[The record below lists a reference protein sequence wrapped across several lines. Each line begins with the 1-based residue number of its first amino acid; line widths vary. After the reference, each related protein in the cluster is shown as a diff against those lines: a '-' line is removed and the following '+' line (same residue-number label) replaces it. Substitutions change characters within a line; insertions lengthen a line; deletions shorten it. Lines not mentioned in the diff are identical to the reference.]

1 MADGSDWRG
10 DHFFAGGGEMG
21 ARMSAHDWAETSLGA
36 PGTWPQSI
44 RTAASIMLSSKFPMF
59 LAWGPDLI
67 CLYNDGFAEILGTE
81 HPSTLGRPLTELWP
95 GIWPEI
101 GPLIERALAGEATFQ
116 ENRKLVLIR
125 KGHEEETY
133 FTFSYSPVRDE
144 TGGIGGLLCICT
156 ETTDQVLAEKRL
168 SSVLESTTDS
178 VMVFD
183 HAWRITYMN
192 LHAKELLGRGRDVTV
207 GKNLREVF
215 PEDTGGTFDL
225 QCQWAIDNQAPVV
238 FEEFHPA
245 ACAWLEVH
253 AYPTKDTVSAFFR
266 DVTERRRTQEQMQY
280 LAHHDPLTGLANRSL
295 FYQQLDEALVGIRA
309 GSQVAVLYI
318 DLDYF
323 KEVNDTRGHPV
334 GDALLIK
341 VAERLRVCVRETDT
355 IARLGGDEFA
365 LIQTGPHS
373 RSDASDLAR
382 RIINTLSAP
391 YEVSGDLIRIGAS
404 IGIAIAPGGG
414 ADANDLFKSAD
425 IALYSAKA
433 DGRGTYHFFEPA
445 MKEPYLARQALKTD
459 LRLALAN
466 GEFQLA
472 YQPIIDVQSNQ
483 VRGFE
488 ALLRWQH
495 PDRGFMLPA
504 EFIPVA
510 EETGLILPI
519 GEWVLERACAEASKW
534 PEQLW
539 VAVNLSPSQFQ
550 HWDLP
555 EKVAGVLSRA
565 GLHPSRLELEITES
579 VLLHDSKAN
588 LLTLHKLRELGIRL
602 ALDDFGTGYSSLSYL
617 QKFPFSKIKIDRSF
631 ISELPDKEEANALA
645 IVRAIAALGRSL
657 GMSITAEGVETQLQL
672 DRIRAR
678 GCDEAQGYFFSK
690 PIWADEVE
698 ALLGRLE
705 AARIPV
711 S

>member
-1 MADGSDWRG
+1 
-10 DHFFAGGGEMG
+10 
-21 ARMSAHDWAETSLGA
+21 
-36 PGTWPQSI
+36 
-44 RTAASIMLSSKFPMF
+44 
-59 LAWGPDLI
+59 
-67 CLYNDGFAEILGTE
+67 
-81 HPSTLGRPLTELWP
+81 
-95 GIWPEI
+95 
-101 GPLIERALAGEATFQ
+101 
-116 ENRKLVLIR
+116 
-125 KGHEEETY
+125 
-133 FTFSYSPVRDE
+133 
-144 TGGIGGLLCICT
+144 
-156 ETTDQVLAEKRL
+156 
-168 SSVLESTTDS
+168 
-178 VMVFD
+178 
-183 HAWRITYMN
+183 
-192 LHAKELLGRGRDVTV
+192 
-207 GKNLREVF
+207 
-215 PEDTGGTFDL
+215 
-225 QCQWAIDNQAPVV
+225 
-238 FEEFHPA
+238 
-245 ACAWLEVH
+245 
-253 AYPTKDTVSAFFR
+253 
-266 DVTERRRTQEQMQY
+266 MQY

-323 KEVNDTRGHPV
+323 KEVNDTHGHPV

-433 DGRGTYHFFEPA
+433 DGRGTYHFFVPA

-472 YQPIIDVQSNQ
+472 YQPVIDVQSNQ